1 MTTPIF
7 ETFLTAP
14 AMAPVFGDH
23 TVVQA
28 MFDFE
33 AALSRAQAAEGLIPA
48 GAADIIASV
57 CKAELYDLGDLVGA
71 SSRAGSLAIPL
82 VKALTARVALVD
94 AAAAGSVHLGSTS
107 QDVIDTAM
115 VLATRRALALL
126 DTELEALAGHL
137 LALAEQH
144 AETPVLARTLL
155 QPAVVTS
162 FGLKCVNWLAPIVRS
177 REQLRQIATRALA
190 LQLGGAVGTL
200 SVMGEAGAAVA
211 RRMAADLKL
220 ALPPAPWH
228 TQRDEW
234 LRLGCEVAICT
245 GSLSKIA
252 TDLSLMAQGE
262 VAELAEP
269 SGAGRGGSSAMP
281 HKRNPVSAMLALA
294 CAQRSPARVA
304 TLLGAMAQEH
314 ERGLGN
320 WQAELAEWPGLFAA
334 AHGAARALAEAFGGL
349 QVDAGRMR
357 RNIDS
362 LHGLVFAEAA
372 SALLAGAIGKQRSQL
387 LLEQLSRRCVAEN
400 RPLEQLVLE
409 AVQADPALAESITP
423 AAVAEAFDPVS
434 GARPAT
440 RQVRERVAVLRSTLD
455 EIPER
460 AYGWPSNSCADL
472 SRGSGRTE

>member
-7 ETFLTAP
+7 ESFLTPPPIA
-14 AMAPVFGDH
+14 AVFGD
-23 TVVQA
+23 TAVAQA

-33 AALSRAQAAEGLIPA
+33 AALARAQAAEGLIPQAAATAIA
-48 GAADIIASV
+48 GV
-57 CKAELYDLGDLVGA
+57 CKAELYDLDAIVA
-71 SSRAGSLAIPL
+71 ESSRAGSLAIPL
-82 VKALTARVALVD
+82 VKQLTASVALFN
-94 AAAAGSVHLGSTS
+94 AGAAGSVHWGSTS

-126 DTELEALAGHL
+126 DAELDALAGHL
-137 LALAEQH
+137 LALAELH
-144 AETPVLARTLL
+144 AETPVLARTLM
-155 QPAVVTS
+155 QPALVTS

-177 REQLRQIATRALA
+177 REQLRCVAERALA

-200 SVMGEAGAAVA
+200 SVMGDKGPAVA
-211 RRMAADLKL
+211 RRMAAELKL

-234 LRLGCEVAICT
+234 LRLGCEVAVCT
-245 GSLSKIA
+245 GSLAKIA

-281 HKRNPVSAMLALA
+281 HKRNPVSAMVALA
-294 CAQRSPARVA
+294 CAQRTPARIA

-314 ERGLGN
+314 ERGIGN
-320 WQAELAEWPGLFAA
+320 WQAELAEWPGLFMA

-349 QVDAGRMR
+349 QVDSGRMR

-372 SALLAGAIGKQRSQL
+372 STLLAAAIGKQRSQP
-387 LLEQLSRRCVAEN
+387 LLEQLSRRCIAEN
-400 RPLEQLVLE
+400 RPLEALVGE
-409 AVQADPALAESITP
+409 AVQGDAALRDRIEQ
-423 AAVAEAFDPVS
+423 AALRAAFDPLAAAS
-434 GARPAT
+434 PAT
-440 RQVRERVAVLRSTLD
+440 RQSRERSALLRAAL
-455 EIPER
+455 
-460 AYGWPSNSCADL
+460 
-472 SRGSGRTE
+472 TELPAAPWAA